1 MEPSE
6 DEKVDGAQIAADILL
21 RMDVPRRTRILNM
34 MQAKSPQDAQKVSK
48 KINSLTRL
56 FSVDSRTLEGA
67 LRRVSDHDIALA
79 LKTETDELSGHI
91 YNHISPR
98 RKAIIEE
105 TRRELPPTPL
115 RIVVSAQQRLVAA
128 LEGGL
133 EVIG

>member
-6 DEKVDGAQIAADILL
+6 DEKVDGVQIAADILL
-21 RMDVPRRTRILNM
+21 QMDAPRRTRILNM

-79 LKTETDELSGHI
+79 LKTETDELCRHI

-98 RKAIIEE
+98 RKAVVEE
-105 TRRELPPTPL
+105 TRQELPPTPL
-115 RIVVSAQQRLVAA
+115 RVVLGAQKRLVDA

-133 EVIG
+133 EVVG